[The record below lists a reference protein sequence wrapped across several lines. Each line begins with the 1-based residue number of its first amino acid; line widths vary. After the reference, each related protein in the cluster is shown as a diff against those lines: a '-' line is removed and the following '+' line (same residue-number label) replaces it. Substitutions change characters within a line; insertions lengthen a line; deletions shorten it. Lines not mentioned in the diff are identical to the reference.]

1 MARAAKKTA
10 DRKTADRKTAAPKA
24 KPSDNRD
31 RIVDALMDLAAE
43 QDFGDITLSMIA
55 ERAGLSLADFRDC
68 FPSKGAVLA
77 AFNRRIDRVVLDGA
91 TADMADETTK
101 ERLFDVLMRRFDA
114 LAPYKAAVESIA
126 AWARREPLAAAQ
138 LNRIVVN
145 SMRFMLEAAGV
156 DTEGPVGAL
165 KLQGLALA
173 WARLVNVWLAD
184 EDPGMAATMAELDR
198 TLRRGDMLVARAED
212 VDRLTSPLRSLA
224 RGVFS
229 VGLRFVGDRRARR
242 QEATEAS
249 ANDA

>member
-10 DRKTADRKTAAPKA
+10 ASKTAAPKA
-24 KPSDNRD
+24 RPLDNRD
-31 RIVDALMDLAAE
+31 AIVDALMELAAE
-43 QDFGDITLSMIA
+43 QDFGDITISMIA
-55 ERAGLSLADFRDC
+55 ERAALSLADFRDC
-68 FPSKGAVLA
+68 FPSKGAALA
-77 AFNRRIDRVVLDGA
+77 AFNRRIDRIVLDG
-91 TADMADETTK
+91 TGADMADETTK

-114 LAPYKAAVESIA
+114 LAPYKTAVDSIA
-126 AWARREPLAAAQ
+126 SWARREPLAAAQ

-156 DTEGPVGAL
+156 DSGGPVGAL

-173 WARLVNVWLAD
+173 WARLVNAWLAD
-184 EDPGMAATMAELDR
+184 DDPGLAATMAELDR

-229 VGLRFVGDRRARR
+229 AGLRFVGDRRARR
-242 QEATEAS
+242 QEEAEAS